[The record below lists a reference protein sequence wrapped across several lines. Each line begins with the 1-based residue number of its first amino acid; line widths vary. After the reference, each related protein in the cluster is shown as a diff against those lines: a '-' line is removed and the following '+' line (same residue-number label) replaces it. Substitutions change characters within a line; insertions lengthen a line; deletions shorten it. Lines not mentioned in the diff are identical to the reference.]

1 MEFEYK
7 GGNCVT
13 ISTKGVSLVID
24 PKLSHI
30 GLKDVLPKQAFV
42 IATHADFVVPSEG
55 VVVDQPGEYEIKN
68 VSIVGVPAKRMI
80 DHDESNHATMYR
92 ISIGGTSIAVIGHV
106 TTPLLEEQLEGL
118 GVIDIAIIPVG
129 GSGYTL
135 DAHQAV
141 AIVRQLDP
149 KVVIPT
155 HYAEKGVNY
164 EVPQMELGPFLA
176 ELSAQH
182 EELPKWK
189 VKNDILPEI
198 LTVMEL
204 TRTRSLVD

>member
-13 ISTKGVSLVID
+13 INTKGASLVVD
-24 PKLSHI
+24 PKLSDI
-30 GLKDVLPKQAFV
+30 GLKDVVPKQSFV

-55 VVVDQPGEYEIKN
+55 VVVDEPGEYEIKN
-68 VSIVGVPAKRMI
+68 VSIVGVPARRMI
-80 DHDESNHATMYR
+80 DHDDSHHATMYR
-92 ISIGGTSIAVIGHV
+92 INIGSVAIAVIGHV
-106 TTPLLEEQLEGL
+106 TTPLTEEQLEAL
-118 GVIDIAIIPVG
+118 GVIDVAILPVG

-141 AIVRQLDP
+141 AVVRQLDP

-164 EVPQMELGPFLA
+164 EVPQMELAPFLS
-176 ELSAQH
+176 ELSAEH

-189 VKNDILPEI
+189 VKNEILPEI

-204 TRTRSLVD
+204 TRTS